1 MDLAIALDTRFLHLY
16 LHRIYIQDILE
27 KINEKINYDNGFLK
41 SEKYD
46 LKPYK
51 KKCNRNDFREQFFMT
66 SFAFNLKS
74 FFLFFFEQSCREF
87 CII

>member
-1 MDLAIALDTRFLHLY
+1 MDLAIALNIRFLHLY

-27 KINEKINYDNGFLK
+27 KINEKINYDNGFLR

-51 KKCNRNDFREQFFMT
+51 KKFNIEMT
-66 SFAFNLKS
+66 FENN
-74 FFLFFFEQSCREF
+74 FL
-87 CII
+87 

>member
-1 MDLAIALDTRFLHLY
+1 MDLAIALDTRFLHSSRCLY

-27 KINEKINYDNGFLK
+27 KINEKINYDNGFLR

-51 KKCNRNDFREQFFMT
+51 KKFNIEMT
-66 SFAFNLKS
+66 FENN
-74 FFLFFFEQSCREF
+74 FL
-87 CII
+87 